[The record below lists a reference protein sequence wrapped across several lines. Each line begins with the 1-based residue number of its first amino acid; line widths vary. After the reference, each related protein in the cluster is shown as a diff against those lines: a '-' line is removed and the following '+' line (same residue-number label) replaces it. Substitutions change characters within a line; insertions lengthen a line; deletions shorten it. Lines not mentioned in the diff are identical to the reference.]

1 MKPRITREQL
11 AEYERDGFLVLEKFA
26 DPSACDRLRS
36 RAEELVRE
44 FDPAG
49 IMSNYLRRINGLTFT
64 QSNLQIA
71 RITGLTPIADWI
83 D

>member
-44 FDPAG
+44 FVKDDGHNQLFAP
-49 IMSNYLRRINGLTFT
+49 N
-64 QSNLQIA
+64 
-71 RITGLTPIADWI
+71 
-83 D
+83 